1 MAEFDLIP
9 ESYRQRLRLRRWSIN
24 FALGYT
30 CVIVIVVAA
39 KVLLSHNITVEAAAI
54 DKLKVDKAA
63 VLAHKARLDY
73 LRSERSQLDERLDV
87 LTKLRRGPLAE
98 DIFVTIDRALGESIW
113 FMDWKFLH
121 AGEFVEVKPR
131 AVNTGYFVVVP
142 EGEQREERK
151 AWRVQAH
158 MEIRGQAVDHSAL
171 ASFVERLS
179 GESVIRDVKVLK
191 TGTSRYQSTQVVDF
205 ELAVIL
211 SNDVAEA

>member
-87 LTKLRRGPLAE
+87 LMKLRRGPLAE
-98 DIFVTIDRALGESIW
+98 DIFITIDRALGESIW

>member
-24 FALGYT
+24 FSLGYT

-87 LTKLRRGPLAE
+87 LMKLRRGPLAE
-98 DIFVTIDRALGESIW
+98 DIFITIDRALGESIW

>member
-9 ESYRQRLRLRRWSIN
+9 ESYRQRLRLRRWSRI

-30 CVIVIVVAA
+30 SLIVIVVGA
-39 KVLLSHNITVEAAAI
+39 KVLLAHNITVEAAAI

-63 VLAHKARLDY
+63 VLAHKTHLDA
-73 LRSERSQLDERLDV
+73 LRTERTQLDERLTV
-87 LTKLRRGPLAE
+87 LTKLRRGPPAE
-98 DIFVTIDRALGESIW
+98 DIFITIDRALGESIW

-121 AGEFVEVKPR
+121 AGEFVDVKPR

-142 EGEQREERK
+142 EGEPREEGR

-179 GESVIRDVKVLK
+179 DEPVIRDVKVLK

-211 SNDVAEA
+211 SNDTTEA

>member
-113 FMDWKFLH
+113 FMDCKFLH

-211 SNDVAEA
+211 SNDAAET